1 MYTDV
6 NVRYQCVHFV
16 DKKLN
21 NNNNIMHTSYKAIYA
36 RMMASSRAAQAGKH
50 RCDANSILPSILYLL
65 SSNLSDMLFLLS
77 FVQSTAKEVFLRGF
91 WTVSECILKRMVGK
105 VCQGARLIKCAH
117 P

>member
-1 MYTDV
+1 MLMLGTDV
-6 NVRYQCVHFV
+6 YILLIKN
-16 DKKLN
+16 D
-21 NNNNIMHTSYKAIYA
+21 NIMHTSYKALYA

-65 SSNLSDMLFLLS
+65 SSNPSDMLFFLLS